1 MNDFSNKRLL
11 FLPPGVQKG
20 KEKMPK
26 CEDFLCFEKK
36 PLGQGAFGE
45 VFKVRHKI
53 SNKDYAIKVIKKRKI
68 IERRMLPQL
77 RREIRIM
84 YNLRHPNIISLYSHF
99 EDNENFYLILEYA
112 PGGQLYSKLKKF
124 KTMPEAVAAQYMR
137 EVCLAVQYLHSRIPA
152 IIHRDIKPE
161 NILISSDDSV
171 KLGDFGWSNFLDDE
185 RDTYCGTLEY
195 LAPEMVLRKGHG
207 VSLDIWSLGIL
218 LYELLSGHS
227 PFKGRTQLE
236 LFEKIR
242 AGKVAF
248 PKAFPI
254 LAKDLVKKMLQV
266 DPDRRLP
273 IELVLDHSWIIS
285 HPPLR
290 PTVEL
295 VKVKVELPTVPDEG
309 DVDFIES
316 GYDVVSAP
324 KGQVNAACESQGKG
338 MVDVW
343 KTEKVVKNN
352 ENLKEGKFLAAC
364 QEYNKKVELMRNL
377 QEKVEKAKLCSDSLS
392 KSIQGLQL
400 ALKNS
405 VEVDSSIEA
414 LQKRIN
420 EVKYRKNLVYKRY
433 VSKLAEIQLNLK
445 KKKLSEQKLLKSR
458 SDVKTKET
466 KLSLI
471 KQSKNYLIK
480 LNCFSLLKSK
490 LDNLSYIVSLLSKS
504 SQDYKYLPLAQ
515 HQIKSFNPE
524 ESLKS
529 EIEKFIPEFKKVFSS
544 RSRSMKVLTRKF
556 KDLKSTSALQSQVLL
571 TIRPRLV
578 S

>member
-45 VFKVRHKI
+45 VFKVRHKT

-161 NILISSDDSV
+161 NILISADDSV

-207 VSLDIWSLGIL
+207 VSLDVWSLGVL
-218 LYELLSGHS
+218 LYELLAGHS

-266 DPDRRLP
+266 DPDKRLP
-273 IELVLDHSWIIS
+273 VELALDHSWILS

-309 DVDFIES
+309 DVDFVES

-324 KGQVNAACESQGKG
+324 KAGPGLEGPGK
-338 MVDVW
+338 VRPEAW
-343 KTEKVVKNN
+343 KTEKGLKQN
-352 ENLKEGKFLAAC
+352 ENLSEAKALAVS
-364 QEYNKKVELMRNL
+364 QELSKRLEVVRSL
-377 QEKVEKAKLCSDSLS
+377 QERIEKARSCSEGLS
-392 KSIQGLQL
+392 KAIQGLQQ
-400 ALKNS
+400 ALKS
-405 VEVDSSIEA
+405 ALEAETSIES
-414 LQKRIN
+414 LQKRIS

-433 VSKLAEIQLNLK
+433 VSKLAELQLNSK
-445 KKKLSEQKLLKSR
+445 KKKLSEQKLFKSR
-458 SDVKTKET
+458 SELKAKET
-466 KLSLI
+466 KLSLL
-471 KQSKNYLIK
+471 KQSKNYLVK
-480 LNCFSLLKSK
+480 LNCFTLLRSK
-490 LDNLSYIVSLLSKS
+490 LENLAYILSLIAKS
-504 SQDYKYLPLAQ
+504 SKDPKYLPLAQ
-515 HQIKSFNPE
+515 LQTKSFKPE

-529 EIEKFIPEFKKVFSS
+529 EIEKFIPEFKKVFST